1 MDIVIILLLIIGVIF
16 IWHKYH
22 NLVQAHGSLQ
32 EAESE
37 AANVRNQLDRLYD
50 QEREIKEQLLTS
62 QQIIEDGNKK
72 VLDIQM
78 EIIGLQSA
86 RDALDSTLDT
96 TRGQVQNQLNLLQEY
111 ENIYLTTQQIQDE
124 RCKKAEEEAN
134 SRIQLIEEECT
145 RLMGEKRLETQRTIE
160 SYTADAEQ
168 ERLKYLSIVE
178 TIANAQSDA
187 ERDLNRHIKVRE
199 SAQDDI
205 EYLLNNVVKHLI
217 NPDILFKLIWSE
229 FIQKPTNEMLD
240 YILPQKDCPGIYKI
254 TNDRNKKSY
263 IGRSTSVRKRLTDH
277 VKSAVGISTIANQKI
292 HDIMRE
298 EGIWNFTF
306 ELIEECEKDQ
316 LSEREKYYIDFFQTA
331 DTTYGYNQKA
341 GG

>member
-22 NLVQAHGSLQ
+22 NLVQAHGNLQ
-32 EAESE
+32 EAECE
-37 AANVRNQLDRLYD
+37 AANVRSQLDRLYD

-111 ENIYLTTQQIQDE
+111 ESIYLTTQQIQDE

-205 EYLLNNVVKHLI
+205 EYLLNNVVKHLT
-217 NPDILFKLIWSE
+217 NPDILYKLIWSE

-240 YILPQKDCPGIYKI
+240 YVLPQKDCPGIYKI

-263 IGRSTSVRKRLTDH
+263 IGRSTSVRKRLADH
-277 VKSAVGISTIANQKI
+277 IKSAIGISTIANQKI
-292 HDIMRE
+292 HEIMRE

-306 ELIEECEKDQ
+306 ELIEECDKDK